1 MFRVTGADPVL
12 PGRFLVGTAAAEC
25 VGSTTS
31 AAAELF
37 RDRGGEPGE
46 VAVDVRHAAHAFRSE
61 RYLRLNGEPVGDL
74 WASVS
79 GDYAGAD
86 GWIRIHANFPHHAA
100 AAARALG
107 VPEDHDAF
115 AAAIRTRP
123 VRELEDAVHAA
134 GGVAAAMR
142 TAEEWAAHPA
152 GDAVRGI
159 PLVGVEPIA
168 PAPPR
173 ALPPGPR
180 PLSGVRVL
188 DLTHV
193 IAGPLCGRT
202 LAAHGAAV
210 IHVGAAHLPIL
221 RPLQLDHGFDKR
233 DVFLDLRTESGRKS
247 LRDLIADAHIVVS
260 SYRPGA
266 LAALGFGPAD
276 LAELRPGIV
285 SVELSAW
292 GHAGPWAARRG
303 FDSLVQMSSGI
314 AAEPL
319 GTKPTSLPA
328 QVLDHATGWLA
339 AGAAIN
345 GLRRQTA
352 EGGSWRIRLAL
363 ARTAAWF
370 TDLGRLPADVAISD
384 LPKMEDPKIESPI
397 SDVPKMEDPIS
408 EYPVSERPIPA
419 DLMSGLDSYAG
430 KLRYIR
436 IPGDLP
442 GAPPGWRHG
451 ARQPGSDRPTWD

>member
-1 MFRVTGADPVL
+1 MRVDGADPVL
-12 PGRFLVGTAAAEC
+12 PGRFLIGTAAAFC
-25 VGSTTS
+25 VGSTTQ
-31 AAAELF
+31 AAADLF
-37 RDRGGEPGE
+37 RERGGEPGE
-46 VAVDVRHAAHAFRSE
+46 VSVDLRHAAHAFRSE
-61 RYLRLNGEPVGDL
+61 RYLLLNGEPVGDL
-74 WASVS
+74 WTSVS
-79 GDYAGAD
+79 GDYEGAD
-86 GWIRIHANFPHHAA
+86 GWIRIHANFPHHAR

-115 AAAIRTRP
+115 AAAIRRHP
-123 VRELEDAVHAA
+123 VRELEDAVHVA

-152 GDAVRGI
+152 GAAVRTI
-159 PLVGVEPIA
+159 PLVDVEPIA

-173 ALPPGPR
+173 PLPPGPR
-180 PLSGVRVL
+180 PLSEVRVL

-202 LAAHGAAV
+202 LSAHGAEV

-233 DVFLDLRTESGRKS
+233 DVFLDLRTESGRAD
-247 LRDLIADAHIVVS
+247 LRALIADAHIVVS

-266 LAALGFGPAD
+266 LAALGFGPVE
-276 LAELRPGIV
+276 LAEIRPGIV

-292 GHAGPWAARRG
+292 GHAGPWAMRRG

-319 GTKPTSLPA
+319 GTKPESLPA

-339 AGAAIN
+339 AGAAVN
-345 GLRRQTA
+345 GLRRQA
-352 EGGSWRIRLAL
+352 ADGGSWRIRLAL

-370 TDLGRLPADVAISD
+370 TDLGRLPAGTTSSETPVPGDVMA
-384 LPKMEDPKIESPI
+384 E
-397 SDVPKMEDPIS
+397 
-408 EYPVSERPIPA
+408 
-419 DLMSGLDSYAG
+419 LDSYAG

-451 ARQPGSDRPTWD
+451 ARQPGSDQPTWS

>member
-1 MFRVTGADPVL
+1 LARIIGADPVL
-12 PGRFLVGTAAAEC
+12 PGRFLIGTAAAAC
-25 VGSTTS
+25 VAETTQ
-31 AAAELF
+31 AAADLF

-46 VAVDVRHAAHAFRSE
+46 VTVDLRHAAHAFRSE

-74 WASVS
+74 WTSVS
-79 GDYAGAD
+79 GDYRGAD
-86 GWIRIHANFPHHAA
+86 GWIKIHANFPHHATA
-100 AAARALG
+100 AAGALG

-115 AAAIRTRP
+115 AAAIATRP
-123 VRELEDAVHAA
+123 VREVEEAVHAA

-142 TAEEWAAHPA
+142 TAAEWAAHPA
-152 GDAVRGI
+152 GEAVRAI
-159 PLVGVEPIA
+159 PLIDVEPIA

-173 ALPPGPR
+173 TLPPPGPR

-202 LAAHGAAV
+202 LAAHGAEV
-210 IHVGAAHLPIL
+210 LHIGAAHLPIL

-233 DVFLDLRTESGRKS
+233 DAFVDLRTSTGKQT
-247 LRDLIADAHIVVS
+247 LRALIAEADILVQ

-266 LAALGFGPAD
+266 LARLGFGPAE

-285 SVELSAW
+285 VVELSAW
-292 GHAGPWAARRG
+292 GHAGPWAMRRG
-303 FDSLVQMSSGI
+303 FDSLAQMSSGI

-319 GTKPTSLPA
+319 GTTPEPLPA

-339 AGAAIN
+339 AGAAITA
-345 GLRRQTA
+345 LRRQA
-352 EGGSWRIRLAL
+352 EEGGSWRIRLAL

-370 TDLGRLPADVAISD
+370 TDLGRLPDNLADPEVPRLDIT
-384 LPKMEDPKIESPI
+384 KMEY
-397 SDVPKMEDPIS
+397 PIS
-408 EYPVSERPIPA
+408 EDLVAEIVSF
-419 DLMSGLDSYAG
+419 AG

-436 IPGDLP
+436 IPGELP

-451 ARQPGSDRPTWD
+451 ARQPGSDRPAWN